1 VFGIA
6 ESFIQ
11 TAMPIK
17 IGRKNEKRMMTE
29 PSYPPPPPPPP
40 EGSRK
45 MLIAAIVIVVIIA
58 AVAVGAY
65 YLTTT
70 PSSTN
75 PTPTPTSTPTS
86 TPTFTPTPTPTSTP
100 SGNNP
105 IVNLRVGVYATYK
118 MTTFASG
125 TESTTSTLKMSV
137 DSEET
142 YNGTSCWVMSMT
154 TETPSGSST
163 TKVVMTWWMSKAKL
177 EVVHIRMQMYVDDV
191 LQYEQEYDPDQAS
204 SQTGEPPEP
213 VNPQTILSYETVIVP
228 AGTFANCAKAE
239 SVTAT
244 TKADIWMHPDIPI
257 WGIVKSETYSNSE
270 LQTKMELIAYGG

>member
-1 VFGIA
+1 
-6 ESFIQ
+6 
-11 TAMPIK
+11 MK
-17 IGRKNEKRMMTE
+17 KRMMTE

-40 EGSRK
+40 ESSRK
-45 MLIAAIVIVVIIA
+45 MLIAAIVIVVIVA

-86 TPTFTPTPTPTSTP
+86 TPSATPTSTP

-105 IVNLRVGVYATYK
+105 IVNLRVGAYATYR
-118 MTTFASG
+118 MTAATSD
-125 TESTTSTLKMSV
+125 TESTSSTLKMSV
-137 DSEET
+137 DREET

-154 TETPSGSST
+154 TETTTDSGTS
-163 TKVVMTWWMSKAKL
+163 KMIITWWMSKTGLDVA
-177 EVVHIRMQMYVDDV
+177 HIRMQMYVDDV

-213 VNPQTILSYETVIVP
+213 VNPQTILSHETITVP
-228 AGTFANCAKAE
+228 AGTFVNCAKAE
-239 SVTAT
+239 TGTAT
-244 TKADIWMHPDIPI
+244 TKTDIWMHPDVPI
-257 WGIVKSETYSNSE
+257 WGMVKTETYSNSE